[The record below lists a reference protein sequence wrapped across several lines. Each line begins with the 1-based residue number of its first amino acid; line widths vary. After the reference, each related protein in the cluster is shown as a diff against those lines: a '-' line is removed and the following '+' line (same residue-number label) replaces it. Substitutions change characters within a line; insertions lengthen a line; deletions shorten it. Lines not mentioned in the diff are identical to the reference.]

1 MAYRSPQTSHNFRGS
16 LGSSKK
22 RKNKLNTADE
32 SDVEDMVAT
41 PPPSPEDDSEASKNV
56 CTQI

>member
-1 MAYRSPQTSHNFRGS
+1 LHNFRGS
-16 LGSSKK
+16 FGSSKK

-56 CTQI
+56 CTCI

>member
-1 MAYRSPQTSHNFRGS
+1 VAYHSPQTSYNFRS
-16 LGSSKK
+16 SFGSSKK

-41 PPPSPEDDSEASKNV
+41 PPPSPENDSQASKNV
-56 CTQI
+56 CT